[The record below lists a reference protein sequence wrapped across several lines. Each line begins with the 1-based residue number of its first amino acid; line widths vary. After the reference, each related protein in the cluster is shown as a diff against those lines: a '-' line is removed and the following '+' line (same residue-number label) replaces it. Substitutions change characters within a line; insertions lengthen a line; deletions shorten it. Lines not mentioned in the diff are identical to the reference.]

1 MASNFDRFL
10 PDWQTGTLTITS
22 GSKAFSAT
30 GAMLQLAPVRMGDTI
45 ITPSGLTL
53 IIDTVAADGNS
64 GTLMANSPVTATFPT
79 LIRFQSDNSRY
90 TGQTSALVHMLSGGN
105 LMALNGVAG
114 GADKMPYFTGTGT
127 MDVTALTAL
136 ARATNALNGVNGNV
150 VVQTGAGTA
159 ASRPI
164 VGNVS
169 QSGGVPTGAIVQ
181 RGSNA
186 NGEFVRYADGTQI
199 CWSGLV
205 QASHIN
211 GTALRG
217 TWSFPSNFIA
227 PAACGFSLVS
237 PWLYN
242 NTSLTPQQILA
253 NGGTSF
259 SQRFDSSASFTL
271 DIGSPAAGAWT
282 PGDYLQYYAVAIGRW
297 F

>member
-159 ASRPI
+159 VSRPI

-169 QSGGVPTGAIVQ
+169 QSGGIPTGAIVQ

-199 CWSGLV
+199 CWGTGMAASGSAYSV
-205 QASHIN
+205 WYD
-211 GTALRG
+211 
-217 TWSFPSNFIA
+217 WSFPANF
-227 PAACGFSLVS
+227 PGGSSYQGFVSAASANPTSSDNMRDAMPSFS
-237 PWLYN
+237 PQ
-242 NTSLTPQQILA
+242 TGSLTRCGVISSGKLTA
-253 NGGTSF
+253 GGTV
-259 SQRFDSSASFTL
+259 QLRFMA
-271 DIGSPAAGAWT
+271 IGS
-282 PGDYLQYYAVAIGRW
+282 W